1 MKKYLSS
8 FFQLFEKNMQRFSSD
23 RQDAWEDLN
32 SLDFEKAK
40 ENYPYLPLE
49 NLFSEDL
56 RLAEKKEIEI
66 EKDLKGLVFID
77 GFFAKDISEI
87 PTNVLINPLAKA
99 SFFKKKEFFSLLNF
113 VFHSEQTVIHIPAKT
128 KLKEPI
134 EITYYFSNQAE
145 KRLVFPKIL
154 VTLGEEAEAEFHFSI
169 KTKTSQLP
177 LSFSPSFEVI
187 LEKDSKLSCYSNL
200 DSFSSI
206 QCFDLYHFM
215 LHENA
220 NLHFFDFSKIGS
232 LRYLQ
237 GWVDLLGKHSKAS
250 LESAVLLD
258 KNFQNHMNFYV
269 NHEAKKTI
277 SSQKHK
283 SILLDEAKSSLRGDV
298 FIASDA
304 EESSSSQVNHNL
316 LLSDTAFVYSQPK
329 LRIFNDNVKATH
341 GATVSQLKDDELFYL
356 ESRGMDKV
364 QAKQLLM
371 KAFAIEMI
379 DFVKDNRIKEKVR
392 TNISQYL
399 EKAGFNG

>member
-177 LSFSPSFEVI
+177 LSFFPSFEVI